1 MIKVKINDKSNYV
14 VSNLK
19 YKNYSTLE
27 SIILLDL
34 SISILK
40 NDFKLSDEEIW
51 SLLKDY
57 RANIK
62 EVD

>member
-40 NDFKLSDEEIW
+40 DDFKLSDEEIW

>member
-1 MIKVKINDKSNYV
+1 MIKIKINDKSNYV

>member
-14 VSNLK
+14 FSNLK

-40 NDFKLSDEEIW
+40 DDFKLSDEEIW

>member
-40 NDFKLSDEEIW
+40 DDFKLSDEEIW
-51 SLLKDY
+51 NLLKDY

>member
-34 SISILK
+34 AISILK
-40 NDFKLSDEEIW
+40 DDFKLSDEEIW

-57 RANIK
+57 RENIE

>member
-14 VSNLK
+14 VSNLT

-40 NDFKLSDEEIW
+40 DDFKLSDEEIW